1 MLERNLH
8 LSIMIMILE
17 IASAD
22 IDMTGAV
29 PMLVCVKLTQ
39 QPPEQIIM
47 TWRRTYDNQFVGQY
61 TLVALFLFASK
72 TSKKN
77 AMSKVQQL
85 YNKNITEVRWQLT
98 KTKNKIA

>member
-8 LSIMIMILE
+8 LSIMIMSLE
-17 IASAD
+17 IARAD

-72 TSKKN
+72 TSKK
-77 AMSKVQQL
+77 MQCQRCSKF
-85 YNKNITEVRWQLT
+85 TT
-98 KTKNKIA
+98 KILLKLDGS